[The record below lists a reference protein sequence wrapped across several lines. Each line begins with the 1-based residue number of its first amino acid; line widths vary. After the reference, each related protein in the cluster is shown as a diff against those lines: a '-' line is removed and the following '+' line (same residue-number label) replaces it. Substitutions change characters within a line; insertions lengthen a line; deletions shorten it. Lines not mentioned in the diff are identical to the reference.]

1 MYTVDDPTL
10 ALITRFVGILPHPEI
25 SDTEFFHQQVA
36 AIEAYVARF
45 PPQEQEQRAMAWIEA
60 NARRYRQKWEK
71 LAMIDVLANA
81 RCPDCPL
88 SGGND
93 KKPCAIHARWLQL
106 LRRYA
111 ASELSSRDYVK
122 TSLELLAAHK
132 DRLKVRD
139 DSERL
144 RWACPTPFSRS

>member
-10 ALITRFVGILPHPEI
+10 ALITRFMGDLPRPEI
-25 SDTEFFHQQVA
+25 SDAEFFHQQVA
-36 AIEAYVARF
+36 AIEQYVARF
-45 PPQEQEQRAMAWIEA
+45 PPQEQEQRAMAWIET

-71 LAMIDVLANA
+71 LATIDVLTET

-88 SGGND
+88 SGGSD
-93 KKPCAIHARWLQL
+93 KERCEIHARWLTL

-132 DRLKVRD
+132 NRLKVND
-139 DSERL
+139 QHGL
-144 RWACPTPFSRS
+144 LCKHPTPSS